1 MGVCLGGVLDLVEG
15 AFWLQESKR
24 PRVMRGH
31 EKMMSGHEAAK
42 REEDGDKSVEGG
54 GGRLRGKHLRESNV
68 FPRTFGEINIKC
80 FSET

>member
-1 MGVCLGGVLDLVEG
+1 MGVLDLVEC

-42 REEDGDKSVEGG
+42 REEDGDKSVEAAG
-54 GGRLRGKHLRESNV
+54 E
-68 FPRTFGEINIKC
+68 TFAGIKC
-80 FSET
+80 FSTNIWGN